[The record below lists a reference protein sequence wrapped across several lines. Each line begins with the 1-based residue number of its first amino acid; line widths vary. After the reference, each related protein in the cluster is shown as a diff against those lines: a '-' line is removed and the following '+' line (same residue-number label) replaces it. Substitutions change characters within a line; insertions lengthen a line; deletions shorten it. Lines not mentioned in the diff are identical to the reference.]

1 MRKERD
7 TSGPSC
13 SSEDSSLC
21 TPSLDTVTLD
31 TSDDVTAV
39 AVLVHVGGKVT
50 VSTADDDG
58 REELSE
64 VASTPGCSCL
74 TSVAVCNDE
83 SSVRHILTYLQ
94 YNVVCWKWILR
105 VYMYVHVFK

>member
-1 MRKERD
+1 MREERD
-7 TSGPSC
+7 TSGPCC

-21 TPSLDTVTLD
+21 TPSLDTVTLG

-39 AVLVHVGGKVT
+39 AVLVGGKVT

-64 VASTPGCSCL
+64 VASTSGCSCL
-74 TSVAVCNDE
+74 TSVAVCNDG
-83 SSVRHILTYLQ
+83 SSFRHILTY
-94 YNVVCWKWILR
+94 I
-105 VYMYVHVFK
+105 